1 MGHNGNVADSLGIYI
16 SVPFCKAKC
25 SFCNFAS
32 GVFAQ
37 EGWGRYLQRVV
48 DEVHEA
54 RAHAAGLDVAVP
66 ERVDSIYLGGGTPS
80 LLEPSMLRE
89 LFAAVHGEF
98 TVETDAEVTA
108 ECATGQLS
116 DATLLAMQDAG
127 VNRLSFGVQSFVD
140 REAATVGRTHTGSE
154 CLQELR
160 RTTAAGIARV
170 GIDLIC
176 GLPGQTEAS
185 WRFSINEALASGVEH
200 VSVYMLE
207 VDDGSRLGRESLQGG
222 DRYGAGELPEDDAVA
237 AWYGEACAR
246 LEAGGLRQ
254 YEISNF
260 ARGTGASRHNRRY
273 WKRSPYLG
281 FGLDAHSMLRDGV
294 GGVRWANPQ
303 RMEEYAGQALGQL
316 FGQHGFA
323 RAEVT
328 RVGRREAFEETLFLG
343 LRMNEGV
350 SLRRLRDKFGELAD
364 GLELDELV
372 AAGLVDKTKERL
384 SLTARGRMVSN
395 EVFERVLLE
404 PVG

>member
-54 RAHAAGLDVAVP
+54 RAYAAGLDVAVP

-98 TVETDAEVTA
+98 TVETDAEVT
-108 ECATGQLS
+108 
-116 DATLLAMQDAG
+116 
-127 VNRLSFGVQSFVD
+127 VQSFVD

>member
-246 LEAGGLRQ
+246 LEAGGLRV
-254 YEISNF
+254 ERGHRATIAVTGSAVRILGLGWMPTRCCVMAWAGCAGRTRREWKSMR
-260 ARGTGASRHNRRY
+260 AR
-273 WKRSPYLG
+273 
-281 FGLDAHSMLRDGV
+281 
-294 GGVRWANPQ
+294 RWASFS
-303 RMEEYAGQALGQL
+303 ASTDL
-316 FGQHGFA
+316 HA
-323 RAEVT
+323 R
-328 RVGRREAFEETLFLG
+328 R
-343 LRMNEGV
+343 
-350 SLRRLRDKFGELAD
+350 
-364 GLELDELV
+364 
-372 AAGLVDKTKERL
+372 
-384 SLTARGRMVSN
+384 
-395 EVFERVLLE
+395 
-404 PVG
+404 